1 MWDPIKDYRLM
12 KGNTDSFF
20 TLWRSLKPTI
30 AKVHGHAVAGGSDIA
45 LSCDLVVMADDAR
58 IG

>member
-1 MWDPIKDYRLM
+1 M
-12 KGNTDSFF
+12 KGNTEDFM
-20 TLWRSLKPTI
+20 TLWKSPKPTI

-45 LSCDLVVMADDAR
+45 LSCDLLVMAEDAR